1 MNSAACVPSPFS
13 QGSHSTVRLIERDHM
28 SGCSAVYLISQIV
41 NKMYAMADLIRVCV
55 FIGMQVLEWNSVSLT
70 GKTYEEV
77 QGLVGHQVGEAELCI
92 RL

>member
-1 MNSAACVPSPFS
+1 M
-13 QGSHSTVRLIERDHM
+13 H
-28 SGCSAVYLISQIV
+28 LISQIV
-41 NKMYAMADLIRVCV
+41 NKMYQVDFVYLYVCV
-55 FIGMQVLEWNSVSLT
+55 FIGMQVLEWNSVCLT